1 MFNTN
6 GFKYAFELPRNISS
20 SLVSYLAEHPILHGS
35 RSSTMA
41 SDYNCLETDLCCLN
55 YVCSAQASL
64 QLSIVWCLPE
74 TQTIEV

>member
-1 MFNTN
+1 
-6 GFKYAFELPRNISS
+6 
-20 SLVSYLAEHPILHGS
+20 
-35 RSSTMA
+35 MA